1 MGTRRSPLSSSPS
14 LSASLHLSLLTLQQ
28 SIGMQLIPRW
38 LQTSVCRC
46 EMRWVGNT
54 FWQSRRRAARE
65 RLLGSA
71 CPSPMRD
78 ESRGKWLWH
87 VACLVGSSVTVCYRE
102 AEHTHTQTH
111 RSAVNNL
118 SPLQWKLLALLCRPD
133 FLEAVKRHITQKEKK
148 KKTHCSEEA
157 AVLCGG
163 WRAPHYPDLSIWSGH
178 CVHAVLGLPP
188 LNAWHIHFVLETR
201 WRIISRQLPIN
212 CPSERSSVVW
222 LIWPSVI
229 RPSQNTLDVFFR

>member
-46 EMRWVGNT
+46 EMRWVGDT

-102 AEHTHTQTH
+102 AEHTHTNTQKRSEQPVTVAVEAFSTSLQAGLPWGCEKTH
-111 RSAVNNL
+111 HAKRKKKENTLLRGGCSSLWRLTGASLPWPEHLIRSLCACSIRPATSQCMTHSLRLGDTVTHHLPPASHQL
-118 SPLQWKLLALLCRPD
+118 SFRKEFSGVINLALCHP
-133 FLEAVKRHITQKEKK
+133 
-148 KKTHCSEEA
+148 S
-157 AVLCGG
+157 
-163 WRAPHYPDLSIWSGH
+163 LSKHTW
-178 CVHAVLGLPP
+178 C
-188 LNAWHIHFVLETR
+188 
-201 WRIISRQLPIN
+201 
-212 CPSERSSVVW
+212 
-222 LIWPSVI
+222 
-229 RPSQNTLDVFFR
+229 FF